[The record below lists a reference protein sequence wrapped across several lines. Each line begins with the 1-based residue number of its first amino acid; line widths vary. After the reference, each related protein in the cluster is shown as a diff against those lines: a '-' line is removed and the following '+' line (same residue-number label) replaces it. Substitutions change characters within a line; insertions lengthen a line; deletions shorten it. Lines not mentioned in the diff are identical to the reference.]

1 MSPRQI
7 IYGRKFQAPMCKVG
21 ELVMGY
27 NTTASNDMGVPR
39 AFYGLYIETNENGT
53 GHRVI
58 KLKTKRPVKTPRCI
72 PKPMSQDMIDRINK
86 LGEEEG
92 VVDGI

>member
-1 MSPRQI
+1 
-7 IYGRKFQAPMCKVG
+7 
-21 ELVMGY
+21 MGY